1 MSNFTWRVFLTFMLI
16 VAIPFQAIAS
26 TRMLVCGPS
35 HHRMFVPA
43 SQPEAVSETTHHH
56 ATPVIDH
63 ARTHA
68 RTHDHTNNHDH
79 TSVHAPSTSPAFSE
93 VPTEDSSTLT
103 SVHQSAQSK
112 CNSCAPCCTASAL
125 VSEFSVHLDNS
136 ALNSD
141 FPAVPPLHWPSRI
154 GSLDR
159 PPRSI
164 CA

>member
-1 MSNFTWRVFLTFMLI
+1 MKKITWRVFLTFMLI

-35 HHRMFVPA
+35 HHRMLAPA
-43 SQPEAVSETTHHH
+43 SQPKAVSETARHH
-56 ATPVIDH
+56 AAPAIDH
-63 ARTHA
+63 GRTYV
-68 RTHDHTNNHDH
+68 HDH
-79 TSVHAPSTSPAFSE
+79 TSIHEPSTSQASSD
-93 VPTEDSSTLT
+93 VPTDDSSTLS

-125 VSEFSVHLDNS
+125 VSEFSVQLDTS

-141 FPAVPPLHWPSRI
+141 FPAVPPLHWPASI

-164 CA
+164 LL